1 MEPVHLNNSSIVV
14 EVLAALA
21 TLFAAGNVNA
31 QSDWPT
37 FGGDV
42 GGSQYS
48 PLTQIDRGNVD
59 ELRPA
64 WTHHSGDFEEGKTSL
79 QVTPIHAN
87 DMLYYCTPMNRVFA
101 LDPTTGKERWVFDPH
116 TQEIDGKPVIAEDR
130 KSGTCRG
137 VAYWE
142 ANKPTATCDR
152 RIFKSDQFGFVYAID
167 AETGRACTDFGTAQG
182 HPGYVSHHD
191 YEAHGEGHLGMS
203 SPPLVI
209 GDLVIAGTG
218 ANDGLSNAADGIVRA
233 FDVRSGAVRW
243 EFNPIPENVREKT
256 GAANVWSTMSGD
268 VENGLVF
275 LPTTSPSTDYYGGGR
290 LFDIPLSDA
299 VVALDAETGEVEW
312 SFQTVRHD
320 LFDYDLPGHALL
332 VNIKKDGK
340 ARAVAIQQTKMGFL
354 YVFDRI
360 TGEPI
365 FPIGEM
371 DVPKSDVLGEVAAL
385 RQPVSRGIATFA
397 RQTLDRESLFG
408 ITPLDR
414 LWCQARFDEL
424 RYEGLFTP
432 PSPSGSL
439 LFPSALGGGNW
450 GGAAYHRD
458 SNLIIVKSENLATR
472 LSLIPKT
479 DDDNEDLPVDYLSRP
494 LEGTPYRTA
503 GELFV
508 SPLGIPCTPP
518 PWGTLSAIDMDS
530 GGLRWQVPLGQV
542 KRFGVKSLAAWGSPN
557 IGGPIVTAGN
567 LIFVA
572 ASLDEKIRAL
582 DVMTGEQLWQANLLV
597 SATAVPMTYMG
608 SDARQYV
615 VIAAGGTARA
625 ETGAGDAITAF
636 ALPIKLVNQRER
648 Q

>member
-1 MEPVHLNNSSIVV
+1 MESARRSHLPLFVRGF
-14 EVLAALA
+14 A
-21 TLFAAGNVNA
+21 LFALLFGANNAVA

-37 FGGDV
+37 FGGDL

-48 PLTQIDRGNVD
+48 SLSQIDRSNVSK
-59 ELRPA
+59 LRPA
-64 WTHHSGDFEEGKTSL
+64 WIHHSGDFEENKTSL
-79 QVTPIHAN
+79 QVTPIHVN
-87 DMLYYCTPMNRVFA
+87 GMLYYCTPMNRVFA

-116 TQEIDGKPVIAEDR
+116 TQTIDGKPVNPQAR
-130 KSGTCRG
+130 SPRTCRG

-142 ANKPTATCDR
+142 AKTPSETCDR
-152 RIFKSDQFGFVYAID
+152 RIFKSDRFGFVYAID
-167 AETGRACTDFGTAQG
+167 ADTGRACKDFGAAKG
-182 HPGYVSHHD
+182 HPGYVSQYD
-191 YEAHGEGHLGMS
+191 FEAHGEGFLGMT

-209 GDLVIAGTG
+209 GDIVIAGTG
-218 ANDGLSNAADGIVRA
+218 SNDGLSNASDGIVRA
-233 FDVRSGAVRW
+233 FDVRTGAMRW
-243 EFNPIPENVREKT
+243 EFNPIPEDVRDKT
-256 GAANVWSTMSGD
+256 GAANVWSTMSAD

-299 VVALDAETGEVEW
+299 VVALDAKTGAVNW

-332 VNIKKDGK
+332 VDIMKDGK
-340 ARAVAIQQTKMGFL
+340 QQAVAIQQTKMGFL
-354 YVFDRI
+354 YVFDRT
-360 TGEPI
+360 TGEPV

-371 DVPKSDVLGEVAAL
+371 DAPKSDVPGETAAPQ
-385 RQPVSRGIATFA
+385 QPVSRGIATFA
-397 RQTLDRESLFG
+397 RQTLDRDSLFG

-414 LWCQARFDEL
+414 RWCQARFDEL

-432 PSPSGSL
+432 PSPTGSL

-472 LSLIPKT
+472 ISLIPRS
-479 DDDNEDLPVDYLSRP
+479 EDGDKEFRLDYLSRP
-494 LEGTPYRTA
+494 LEGTPYRTV
-503 GELFV
+503 GEIFV

-530 GGLRWQVPLGQV
+530 GELRWQVPLGQV
-542 KRFGVKSLAAWGSPN
+542 KRHGVKSLAAWGSPN

-572 ASLDEKIRAL
+572 ASLDEHIRAL
-582 DVMTGEQLWQANLLV
+582 DVMTGEQLWKANLPI

-625 ETGAGDAITAF
+625 ETGSGDAVVAF
-636 ALPIKLVNQRER
+636 ALPAKQ
-648 Q
+648 